1 MQRILLALAC
11 LACMS
16 HGQQVGSSLEQP
28 QKSRPEKSQ
37 RPNQVKSL
45 AALLLKSDATA
56 AFNPSSLGARLPKHK
71 LADDGRKLPMRDT
84 SQRSLLD
91 DDAARRA
98 PMTNMLKETLTDQ
111 ELISDEFQQT
121 LNDAALLLM
130 RLTTAA
136 VMIHHGQEKILS
148 PQLFTKYTI
157 DQYFGF
163 LPGPHI
169 FYAYAAGY
177 VQFFA
182 PILLSLG
189 VFSRLAGASLV
200 AVMSGAFFY
209 TMLNTGLEGFP
220 FLELQGL
227 GAKLKFGVPAFH
239 NYGFEPV
246 VLYLAIFLL
255 SAVNGPG
262 KLSIAQLLGW
272 NDDKSLLGKLKQ

>member
-1 MQRILLALAC
+1 
-11 LACMS
+11 MS
-16 HGQQVGSSLEQP
+16 YGQQLGSSLEQT
-28 QKSRPEKSQ
+28 QKSRPEDSQ
-37 RPNQVKSL
+37 RPKQLKPL
-45 AALLLKSDATA
+45 AALLLKNDATA
-56 AFNPSSLGARLPKHK
+56 AFNPSNLAARVPKHK
-71 LADDGRKLPMRDT
+71 RADDGRKRPMRDT
-84 SQRSLLD
+84 SQRSFLD
-91 DDAARRA
+91 DDVASRA

-111 ELISDEFQQT
+111 ELISDELQET

-148 PQLFTKYTI
+148 PQLFTKFTI

-163 LPGPHI
+163 LPGPHV
-169 FYAYAAGY
+169 FYAYVAGY
-177 VQFFA
+177 IQFFA

-189 VFSRLAGASLV
+189 VFSRVAGASLV
-200 AVMSGAFFY
+200 AVMLGAFY
-209 TMLNTGLEGFP
+209 YSMANTGLEGFP

-239 NYGFEPV
+239 NYAFEPV
-246 VLYLAIFLL
+246 VLYLAIFAL

-262 KLSIAQLLGW
+262 KFSIAQLLGW